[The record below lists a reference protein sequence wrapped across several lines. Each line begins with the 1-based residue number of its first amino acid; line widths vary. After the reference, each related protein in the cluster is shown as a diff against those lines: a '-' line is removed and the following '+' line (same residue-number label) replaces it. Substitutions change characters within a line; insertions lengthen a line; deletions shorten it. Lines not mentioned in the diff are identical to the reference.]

1 MSIKKIAEEVGVSI
15 ATVSRVLNNP
25 NYKCSSP
32 KVRDKIWKT
41 AIALNYTP
49 NHAARVLKL
58 GDEAQRQKPYYI
70 GVLMTRMEKAT
81 TDPFFN
87 ELLRV
92 VESEIHKQVA
102 ILTKVWYMPLF
113 SNDKRC
119 RRENLNRVIEEMYD
133 ETEQKCD
140 GLIIIGKCN
149 KDAIQILNRRYKSV
163 VSVNRNSTNYEVD
176 EVLCDGQKV
185 AMMAVDY
192 LISLGHKNIAYVGD
206 CYNEAR
212 YRGYLEA
219 LRRHDI
225 EPEADYIV
233 QTGQTEAEGYA
244 AIQKFMELD
253 DRPTGIYCANDITAI
268 GMLKYLGSGKSRYYT
283 PSIISSD
290 DIEEAQYTQPMLT
303 TVSLPKDEMGKF
315 AIYLLM
321 DRMRGGH
328 KSVVRTEL
336 EGRLM
341 IRNSCSN
348 VDDSEWSDYC
358 I

>member
-1 MSIKKIAEEVGVSI
+1 MSIKEIAKRAQVSS

-25 NYKCSSP
+25 DYKCSSP
-32 KVRDKIWKT
+32 QVRERIRKA
-41 AIALNYTP
+41 AIELNYVP
-49 NHAARVLKL
+49 NEAARRLKT
-58 GDEAQRQKPYYI
+58 GSSSAEEKTCYI
-70 GVLMTRMEKAT
+70 NILMTRTDSAHV
-81 TDPFFN
+81 DPFFD
-87 ELLRV
+87 EQLRV
-92 VESEIHKQVA
+92 VETEIHRNNC
-102 ILTKVWYMPLF
+102 ILSQVWYRAIF
-113 SNDKRC
+113 SSDKRC
-119 RRENLNRVIEEMYD
+119 RRENIADIIEKMY
-133 ETEQKCD
+133 EQTEGHCD
-140 GLIIIGKCN
+140 GLIVIGKCN
-149 KDAIQILNRRYKSV
+149 KEALGKLNRKYKSV

-176 EVLCDGQKV
+176 EVLCDGKKV

-192 LISLGHKNIAYVGD
+192 LLSLGHRNIAYVGD

-233 QTGQTEAEGYA
+233 QTGQTEAEGYVA
-244 AIQKFMELD
+244 MQKFIEFD

-283 PSIISSD
+283 PSIISSE

-303 TVSLPKDEMGKF
+303 TVGLPKAEMGKF

-336 EGRLM
+336 EGKLM
-341 IRNSCSN
+341 IRNSCSG
-348 VDDSEWSDYC
+348 VEDSEWSDYC